1 MSLITCCPACGTMF
15 RVVPDQLRISEG
27 WVRCGHC
34 AEVFDATAHMMSEAP
49 PPVPQPQPEPEPE
62 LDRPTAPVE
71 METSPGD
78 IPQSAAPTAP
88 APVEPYEAEPASP
101 EPDSELPSPL
111 DQPFVFRRSD
121 LGDSDDAPAVSPPVA
136 PPFVAPSMPMDLHD
150 EDVALHDV
158 SFMRAARRQ
167 AFWRQRSVRVVLGM
181 AVLLLGALLVLQAAL
196 HDRDRLALAQP
207 ALRPYLQQL
216 CELAG
221 CKIEAPRQ
229 IETLAIESSAFSRL
243 RGDAY
248 RLNFSLKNNA
258 GTPVAVPSMELTL
271 TDSQDQPVLRR
282 VLTPAE
288 IGASAPVIPAGGE
301 WSTSIALAVNANG
314 QGSRVAGYRLLAFY
328 P

>member
-15 RVVPDQLRISEG
+15 RVVPDQLKISEG

-49 PPVPQPQPEPEPE
+49 AGPPPE

-78 IPQSAAPTAP
+78 IPTSAAPTAP
-88 APVEPYEAEPASP
+88 APVELPEIDSVPP

-121 LGDSDDAPAVSPPVA
+121 LGDTDDVPAASPPLA
-136 PPFVAPSMPMDLHD
+136 PPVISPSMPMDLHD
-150 EDVALHDV
+150 EDHALHDV
-158 SFMRAARRQ
+158 SFMQAARRQ
-167 AFWRQRSVRVVLGM
+167 AFWRKRSVRVVL
-181 AVLLLGALLVLQAAL
+181 AVSVLLLGVLFALQVAV

-207 ALRPYLQQL
+207 GLRPFLQQL
-216 CELAG
+216 CSALG
-221 CKIEAPRQ
+221 CRIEAPRQ
-229 IETLAIESSAFSRL
+229 IETLAIEASAFSRL

-248 RLNFSLKNNA
+248 RLNFTLKNNA

-282 VLTPAE
+282 VLTPPE
-288 IGASAPVIPAGGE
+288 LGASAPVIPAGSE